1 MKKIALF
8 LSCISL
14 CMQSCEPKDYE
25 EQQLSEPAFSITGLR
40 NGEPFTFAA
49 GTDGLIQTAAL
60 ERNKYGVMEWS
71 SSLIDASCP
80 TCEAA
85 FSLTLNDLEG
95 VDLSDCSE
103 LELFSINEML
113 FASESSTSAYTACE
127 LSLNGVPENQ
137 EANYASAQSTSLGPN
152 SFSFAADGVH
162 AVSAIFELDLP
173 NTQQENNIEIRQ
185 TLYSGAH
192 RRLSAPFN
200 YEMLEGDGN
209 DDQRIRLSFP
219 LLPDLRATRWNI
231 NGSLETD
238 PSVLLD
244 IDENTEY
251 SIEIFY
257 VHDATGTEGSYSIQF
272 DDGFPVN
279 LYCNADQQVVPAPS
293 INIDW
298 QTATPNFERAFIT
311 CVFNGKTF
319 TSVTPLNASPTSW
332 FNLLNYTPFAGALQ
346 GNQAIQVNS
355 AFSVTIVE
363 EGNES
368 NVIELTN
375 CTAKLGFIVP

>member
-8 LSCISL
+8 LSCISFF
-14 CMQSCEPKDYE
+14 MQSCEHKDYE
-25 EQQLSEPAFSITGLR
+25 EQQLSEPAFSINGLR
-40 NGEPFTFAA
+40 NGEPFAFAA
-49 GTDGLIQTAAL
+49 GTDGLIQTAAI

-80 TCEAA
+80 SCDAA
-85 FSLTLNDLEG
+85 FSLTLNDREE
-95 VDLSDCSE
+95 VDLSDCSD

-113 FASESSTSAYTACE
+113 FASESSISAYAECE
-127 LSLNGVPENQ
+127 LSLNGFPENQ
-137 EANYASAQSTSLGPN
+137 EVTYASEQGTSLGPN
-152 SFSFAADGVH
+152 SISFAADGVH
-162 AVSAIFELDLP
+162 EVSANFELELP
-173 NTQQENNIEIRQ
+173 NTQQENDIEIRQ

-192 RRLSAPFN
+192 RRVSAPFN
-200 YEMLEGDGN
+200 YEMTEGGEN
-209 DDQRIRLSFP
+209 DEQRIRLSFP
-219 LLPDLRATRWNI
+219 ILPDLRATQWNI
-231 NGSLETD
+231 NGMLETD
-238 PSVLLD
+238 PSILLD

-257 VHDATGTEGSYSIQF
+257 VHDASGTEGSYSIQF
-272 DDGFPVN
+272 DNGFPVN
-279 LYCNADQQVVPAPS
+279 LHCNADQHVVPAPS

-319 TSVTPLNASPTSW
+319 TSVTPLNASPTSR

-355 AFSVTIVE
+355 AFSVTLVE
-363 EGNES
+363 VGNES

-375 CTAKLGFIVP
+375 CTASLGFIVP